1 MGALASLMDHLFFAK
16 LMQSIILRML
26 IWILLRDA
34 IKPDSVQFSLVV
46 IRQKENTN
54 WECKAMSRYRPKFF
68 LFFVKEK
75 YWMHFNYGKSVVE
88 DWNNNLES

>member
-26 IWILLRDA
+26 IWILRDA

-54 WECKAMSRYRPKFF
+54 WECKVMSRYGPTIF